1 MLRNNLASK
10 FLFSQIK
17 TLIELRLKQK
27 LSPAKFNIIDESSGH
42 SRGEETHFN
51 VYIVSDEFKNKSK
64 IDRHK
69 LVYSS
74 LG

>member
-1 MLRNNLASK
+1 MLKNIFASK

-27 LSPAKFNIIDESSGH
+27 LSPVKFNIIDESSGH
-42 SRGEETHFN
+42 SRGKETHFN
-51 VYIVSDEFKNKSK
+51 VYIVSDEFKNKTK

-74 LG
+74 LE